1 MTKVLESKELCFAK
15 MFYHKLR
22 KNSTFNFTYVFVFPG
37 GNPLTEVAKNV
48 SQHSGNVMTGANIS
62 SANAPSNSS
71 LDQGTAAAGLG
82 LILRQL
88 GVGGNVVFYSHF
100 QTSVFKQQTSTKKNV
115 FRE

>member
-1 MTKVLESKELCFAK
+1 MADFDLTKDRP
-15 MFYHKLR
+15 H
-22 KNSTFNFTYVFVFPG
+22 TFPFLLG

-62 SANAPSNSS
+62 ANNAPQNSS

-88 GVGGNVVFYSHF
+88 GVGGNGV
-100 QTSVFKQQTSTKKNV
+100 N
-115 FRE
+115 